1 MLNITVIIILY
12 LNNPTNLSLSVHT
25 RIMKK
30 CYYEFLTDGII
41 MLIHKTFVP
50 STVVTHVE
58 VNDRLPSVYCCTVT
72 FLVQAVRGY
81 MYNWPS
87 CTKYSNIIFLGKHV
101 ERKHVEGHG
110 ETHCAVDSL
119 FNGPASKELLV

>member
-1 MLNITVIIILY
+1 MLNITVIIILH

-30 CYYEFLTDGII
+30 CYDEFLTDGII
-41 MLIHKTFVP
+41 TLIHETSVP

-58 VNDRLPSVYCCTVT
+58 VKDRLPSVYCCTVT

-87 CTKYSNIIFLGKHV
+87 CTKYSDIIVLGKHV
-101 ERKHVEGHG
+101 ARRRSWRDTLRGRF
-110 ETHCAVDSL
+110 SI
-119 FNGPASKELLV
+119 